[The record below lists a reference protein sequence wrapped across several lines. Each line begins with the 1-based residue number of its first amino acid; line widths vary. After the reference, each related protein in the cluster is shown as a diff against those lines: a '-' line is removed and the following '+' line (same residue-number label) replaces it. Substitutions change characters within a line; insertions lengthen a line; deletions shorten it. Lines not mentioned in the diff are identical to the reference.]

1 MKAARSTLRL
11 IDPSAPSD
19 RTLAVLLLAAC
30 AAVDAAAVGTLLLDT
45 PLPPS
50 LEVFAAA
57 VLHGTA
63 VLFLSG
69 LALGRPSHWW
79 LCASAV
85 LAVPGA
91 GAAVA
96 AVVLVTRGRNSA
108 ALERRRKARRRP
120 ELSKVAMQRLADSLS
135 PCDALE
141 CGDETARRAA
151 LTSLSRR
158 EDPEA
163 IAVLLRA
170 AGGRDPEL
178 ALSAALVLDEIGER
192 AERRMRRL
200 ELAEVR
206 HAVG

>member
-1 MKAARSTLRL
+1 MNAARSTLRL

-206 HAVG
+206 HAAG